1 MRELGEAR
9 SAHARVPQSARMS
22 RRRAR
27 VSFFFDKDQLFF
39 FFAYPVFVTEV
50 RAIYRRT
57 LAKTALDAARMV
69 GRLAACAGP

>member
-1 MRELGEAR
+1 MYLVAYQYVLRTY
-9 SAHARVPQSARMS
+9 PT
-22 RRRAR
+22 
-27 VSFFFDKDQLFF
+27 SFGV
-39 FFAYPVFVTEV
+39 YPVFVTEV

>member
-1 MRELGEAR
+1 MFLLFCLRGG
-9 SAHARVPQSARMS
+9 VPYSN
-22 RRRAR
+22 
-27 VSFFFDKDQLFF
+27 L
-39 FFAYPVFVTEV
+39 YPVFVTEV